1 VTLSES
7 DIDKLGRK
15 VLAGGELGREEGL
28 LLADTG
34 DADLVRLFSWAN
46 RIREANFGNEVTF
59 CSIAAGK
66 VGACSEDCNWCGQSA
81 RFQTH
86 VARASQRTAATALV
100 QGAEEAS
107 RNGAGCFCIVNA
119 GRGPGEEDLEAFET
133 AQVHIRAAG
142 LAPACASLGEIDET
156 TARRLL
162 ASGAHRYNHNL
173 ETSRRHF
180 SRVVSTH
187 SYENRL
193 STLKAARAA
202 GLSLCCGGIF
212 GIGETWEDRIDLALT
227 LREEVKPE
235 VVPLN
240 FRHPIPGTPLDTTP
254 PLSSLECLKIIALFR
269 LLLPAA
275 NLKVAGGR
283 VHNLRSLQSWIFSA
297 GATSVMVGNY
307 LTTCGREVQEDTQM
321 VADLGLKLVPAFSK
335 KRHVR

>member
-1 VTLSES
+1 MTLPGS
-7 DIDKLGRK
+7 DIDRLGQK
-15 VLAGGELGREEGL
+15 ALAGEKLDRESGL
-28 LLADTG
+28 LLADTKNE
-34 DADLVRLFSWAN
+34 DLLRLFSWAN
-46 RIREANFGNEVTF
+46 RVREANFGREVTF

-86 VARASQRTAATALV
+86 VARSSQRTATTALV
-100 QGAEEAS
+100 QGAEDAS

-133 AQVHIRAAG
+133 AQVHIKAAG
-142 LAPACASLGEIDET
+142 LAPACASLGEIDEE
-156 TARRLL
+156 TARRLQ
-162 ASGAHRYNHNL
+162 ASGVHRYNHNL

-187 SYENRL
+187 SYDSRL

-212 GIGETWEDRIDLALT
+212 GIGETWEDRIDLTLT
-227 LREEVKPE
+227 LREEVQPE

-240 FRHPIPGTPLDTTP
+240 FRHPIPGTPLDTHP
-254 PLSSLECLKIIALFR
+254 PLSPLECLKIIAVFR

-307 LTTCGREVQEDTQM
+307 LTTCGRDVEKDQQM
-321 VADLGLKLVPAFSK
+321 VADLGLKLVPAFSTT
-335 KRHVR
+335 RHVR